1 VGLLPYSAF
10 LLNKDFMKVFV
21 KQLQRWVEVTPDN
34 KEILTKFGALK
45 PIENDAQNNK
55 GTDKPISGNTKR
67 TRKPRKSA

>member
-1 VGLLPYSAF
+1 MPSPFFVNIS
-10 LLNKDFMKVFV
+10 NMKVFV
-21 KQLQRWVEVTPDN
+21 KQLQRWVEVTSDN

>member
-1 VGLLPYSAF
+1 LPYPVF

-45 PIENDAQNNK
+45 PTKNDTQDNK
-55 GTDKPISGNTKR
+55 GTNEPISRNTRR

>member
-1 VGLLPYSAF
+1 LPYPVF

-21 KQLQRWVEVTPDN
+21 KQLQRWVEVTSDN
-34 KEILTKFGALK
+34 KELLTKFGALK
-45 PIENDAQNNK
+45 PVQNDTQNNK